1 MRKKLKVKKAL
12 IGSLISDIASKMTG
26 SSSSNS
32 SLPSQWGNLNFTS
45 SQPEDTA
52 STPVSTPTSS
62 KSGLSNFFNRIKSKT
77 KTTTSR
83 PSQWN
88 NLNLSSP
95 TNISTPS
102 VNTTPTYS
110 SNVASPSNVPVM
122 NSGDIQT
129 MSHGGSVEVGKGK
142 DYIKDLI

>member
-1 MRKKLKVKKAL
+1 MRKKLKVKKAF

-45 SQPEDTA
+45 SQPEDT
-52 STPVSTPTSS
+52 VSTPTPTSTS
-62 KSGLSNFFNRIKSKT
+62 PKSRFANFFNRMKS

-83 PSQWN
+83 PSQWS

-95 TNISTPS
+95 ANTSTPT

-110 SNVASPSNVPVM
+110 SNIASSSNIPVM

-129 MSHGGSVEVGKGK
+129 MSRGGSVEVGKGK

>member
-12 IGSLISDIASKMTG
+12 IGSLISDVASKMTG
-26 SSSSNS
+26 SLSSNS

-62 KSGLSNFFNRIKSKT
+62 KSGFSNFFNRMRSKT
-77 KTTTSR
+77 KTTAR
-83 PSQWN
+83 PSQWS

-95 TNISTPS
+95 TNISTPA

-110 SNVASPSNVPVM
+110 SNVAGPSNVPVM
-122 NSGDIQT
+122 NAGDIQT
-129 MSHGGSVEVGKGK
+129 MSKGGSVEVGKGK